1 MRVVQLTTSFQ
12 LWGTERV
19 VLGLSRGLKRR
30 GIDVRVGAIRGGDA
44 ELGERLRADGIPCFS
59 VASPGQTLE
68 GWWRLAR
75 WVRKQDADVVH
86 GHLWSASILSALA
99 RPGGAG
105 LVWSHHNMDS
115 RIRGMRGWPYRHYWS
130 RVDAHTFVTD
140 AARAYHEEV
149 VARPA
154 RRVAVIPNGTNVD
167 DFRTV
172 HPRPGPVI
180 GSLGRLIPGK
190 GFGVLIDAAA
200 RLIEESPTLRLRIAG
215 SGPAASSLRERIR
228 SRGLEDHVDMVPKVA
243 DVSGFLGSLNVFV
256 MPSRREGFGMT
267 MLEALAAGLP
277 VVASDLPVLREVGG
291 EVVRWAA
298 PGDPASLAQALR
310 TIPEDAWSDDAVAA
324 RRERAEIFSVDR
336 MVEAYLALYAEIL
349 DRRARR
355 AG

>member
-1 MRVVQLTTSFQ
+1 
-12 LWGTERV
+12 
-19 VLGLSRGLKRR
+19 
-30 GIDVRVGAIRGGDA
+30 
-44 ELGERLRADGIPCFS
+44 
-59 VASPGQTLE
+59 
-68 GWWRLAR
+68 
-75 WVRKQDADVVH
+75 
-86 GHLWSASILSALA
+86 
-99 RPGGAG
+99 
-105 LVWSHHNMDS
+105 
-115 RIRGMRGWPYRHYWS
+115 
-130 RVDAHTFVTD
+130 
-140 AARAYHEEV
+140 
-149 VARPA
+149 
-154 RRVAVIPNGTNVD
+154 
-167 DFRTV
+167 
-172 HPRPGPVI
+172 
-180 GSLGRLIPGK
+180 
-190 GFGVLIDAAA
+190 
-200 RLIEESPTLRLRIAG
+200 
-215 SGPAASSLRERIR
+215 
-228 SRGLEDHVDMVPKVA
+228 MVPKVA